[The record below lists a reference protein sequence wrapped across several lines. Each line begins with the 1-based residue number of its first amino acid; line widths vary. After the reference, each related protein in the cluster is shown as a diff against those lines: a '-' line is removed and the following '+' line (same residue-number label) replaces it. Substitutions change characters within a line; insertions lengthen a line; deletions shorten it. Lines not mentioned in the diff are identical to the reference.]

1 MAENNNNPG
10 VVTNTFNKGML
21 KDFNETF
28 VGEGL
33 WTHARNAVNNN
44 HDGQV
49 GVLGNEPANLSCVTL
64 PYPLIGAVHLTDDQ
78 WALFLTDD
86 VNSEIG
92 VFDESNCTYTKKVN
106 DKCLNFKRTHPI
118 TGLSR
123 KRFDCQRPV
132 YFVDGLN
139 PDRYIDL
146 DNPPLKYTEKFVNG
160 CSVKTYSNELDCEK
174 IRLVPLIT
182 HPCLVLRKGKVAG
195 SLFNGSYQVA
205 LAYLIQGIRVT
216 DYIGISEVQ
225 SVFSHENGNSSL
237 EIELSSVDTDFD
249 EFELVI
255 ISNIN
260 QQTTVRIVGVYS
272 TSIGTIFIDR
282 IDFETPAVQVSD
294 IVFRSEQ
301 VERSDAIYTV
311 NDYALRVGVYTKYK
325 FNYQPIAN
333 KIKVQWN
340 AVKYPADYYH
350 KGGNNT
356 GYLRDEVYSFFI
368 RWIYNTGERSESYHI
383 PGRPAEDSD
392 RSIVFGPDKL
402 EEGTAERWQVYNTA
416 QIDSISTTPTTDGGT
431 VIAKGRMGFW
441 ESTEKYPANSDEI
454 WGNLCGRNIRHHRMP
469 DETISPLLSTFLDDG
484 TSIVL
489 LGVEFSGIQHPVD
502 INGNPILSIVGY
514 EILRGSREGNKS
526 IIAKGLVN
534 NMREYDIPETSI
546 VGLYQN
552 YPYNDLDADT
562 LLTSE
567 RTIVYPDEPAILPS
581 EEADAAIEVNEE
593 DDADSDEDDT
603 EDGLSQKER
612 RKRRKAERE
621 RRKEERRKARERLAT
636 ERAKLRNVRK
646 ENINVNLNYPLTK
659 YKKDYMSFHSPD
671 VAFSN
676 PFLSVDE
683 LKLYQEV
690 HGKSLG
696 FFEHPYRHP
705 KFKTVTNFSSTF
717 ASIVA
722 TIASV
727 GNILSI
733 FANEGDIRL
742 PGSNKLSYEKK
753 LSLTKVTNYPLQT
766 TAMFLGSGASQ
777 SYPQPVNSTTNI
789 ILSIYNGVMAVAMS
803 VLETQVIGE
812 QILNV
817 IYGMIPAVQN
827 AVQYNSHGFYN
838 KSIQKPEGQQR
849 YRIEKALYIGT
860 GTYSFDSETTIN
872 NINRSRFVALKV
884 GREIADPLT
893 KDTSRFRI
901 SQANGR
907 VNQKL
912 SSVISSHYGSL
923 KIAFPSQYGQLESI
937 KQLPIS
943 GGCIHA
949 ASGSGKYNS
958 GILWGG
964 DIYINRF
971 TEKNTMFFYDTWL
984 MGEPDEYEI
993 DYRDYF
999 AIAYPRFWIN
1009 SNRSSYKLFRRA
1021 SNARHLD
1028 ERTSEIFFVS
1038 RGFFYLFYSGVR
1050 DFFVESEVNVAYRDW
1065 EDDIAR
1071 RHFDPYGFSGDEN
1084 LRGMFRSDVIKNG
1097 NYYKYDTSL
1106 SVSKLF
1112 NSSITWGSLL
1122 PRDYNPTVA
1131 SKCFTY
1137 YGDRVIYSLPQQQEN
1152 RKDNWR
1158 VWLVNNYQD
1167 FPSPI
1172 TSIKPINR
1180 TGALFMMK
1188 RQSPLQFMGV
1198 EELKLDGTGAR
1209 LTIGDGG
1216 LFNQPMQAI
1225 INTDQSYEY
1234 GSSQNRLAVVNCTH
1248 GVFWVS
1254 QNQGKVFQYA
1264 GGIKEIS
1271 RNGMKW
1277 WFARHLPS
1285 ELLKV
1290 YPDYPFQDNPLKGV
1304 AVMMTYDNTNE
1315 ILYITKRDFKPKQKD
1330 LKTDSEGIYFL
1341 QNGSK
1346 VYVELTNTNYFED
1359 ASWTIS
1365 YDPKNEMWLSFHDW
1379 KPNYLLP
1386 SKTHFMSVKGT
1397 GIWKH
1402 NVRCDLFSNFYGVD
1416 YPFEVEFVSATGQQ
1430 TGSMRNIEY
1439 LMEAYRYHND
1449 CTDRFHVL
1457 DENFDHAIIYNSE
1470 QVSGLLE
1477 LYIKSKINPVELL
1490 TFPQVGERSIKI
1502 QYSKEEQKYRFNQF
1516 WDITKNRGEFNSN
1529 VNLPMFIT
1537 APNGYEFVINPE
1549 FVNYQKPVLERK
1561 KFRHNVNRVF
1571 LRKLKSGSLK
1581 ILFKISNQ
1589 KMLSSPR

>member
-1 MAENNNNPG
+1 MAESNNNPG
-10 VVTNTFNKGML
+10 AVTNTFNKGML

-49 GVLGNEPANLSCVTL
+49 GVLGNEPATLGCVTL

-86 VNSEIG
+86 TNSEIG
-92 VFDESNCTYTKKVN
+92 IFDESACTYTKKIN
-106 DKCLNFKRTHPI
+106 DKCLNFKQSNPI
-118 TGLSR
+118 TGISR

-139 PDRYIDL
+139 PDRFIDL
-146 DNPPLKYTEKFVNG
+146 DNPPFKYTERFVDG
-160 CSVKTYSNELDCEK
+160 CSVKLYTNELDCEK
-174 IRLVPLIT
+174 IRLVPLVT

-205 LAYLIQGIRVT
+205 VAYLVQGVRVT

-225 SVFSHENGNSSL
+225 SVFSHENANSSL
-237 EIELSSVDTDFD
+237 EVEVTTIDTDFD
-249 EFELVI
+249 EFELVL

-260 QQTTVRIVGVYS
+260 QQTTVRVVGIYS
-272 TSIGTIFIDR
+272 TSVGTIFIDR
-282 IDFETPAVQVSD
+282 IDFETPTVPLTDV
-294 IVFRSEQ
+294 VFRSEQ
-301 VERSDAIYTV
+301 VERSDAIYSV
-311 NDYALRVGVYTKYK
+311 NDYALRIGVYSKFK
-325 FNYQPIAN
+325 FNYQPQAN
-333 KIKVQWN
+333 KIRVEWN

-356 GYLRDEVYSFFI
+356 AYLRDEVYSFFI

-383 PGRPAEDSD
+383 PGREIQSSD
-392 RSIVFGPDKL
+392 RGFVLTADKYETDAL
-402 EEGTAERWQVYNTA
+402 ERWQVYNTA
-416 QIDSISTTPTTDGGT
+416 QVDSIVPGVTADGGQI
-431 VIAKGRMGFW
+431 IARGKMAYW
-441 ESTEKYPANSDEI
+441 QSTEKYPEDRADI
-454 WGNLCGRNIRHHRMP
+454 WGNLCGKNIRHHKMP
-469 DETISPLLSTFLDDG
+469 DETVSPLLSTFLDDG
-484 TSIVL
+484 ANIVL
-489 LGVEFSGIQHPVD
+489 LGVDILGIEHPVD
-502 INGNPILSIVGY
+502 QNGLPITSIVGY

-526 IIAKGLVN
+526 IIAKGIVN
-534 NMREYDIPETSI
+534 NMREYDIPNTST

-552 YPYNDLDADT
+552 YPFNDLDPDT
-562 LLTSE
+562 LLTSD
-567 RTIVYPDEPAILPS
+567 RTIVYTDEPATITPGDPDQTVEVAD
-581 EEADAAIEVNEE
+581 EE
-593 DDADSDEDDT
+593 DADSDEDQSD
-603 EDGLSQKER
+603 EGLSRQER
-612 RKRRKAERE
+612 RRRRAAERA
-621 RRKEERRKARERLAT
+621 RRKEERRKAKDQLQIERD
-636 ERAKLRNVRK
+636 KLRQSRR
-646 ENINVNLNYPLTK
+646 ENINVNLTSPLTA

-690 HGKSLG
+690 HGKSIG

-705 KFKTVTNFSSTF
+705 KFKTVTNFASTF
-717 ASIVA
+717 ASI
-722 TIASV
+722 IASIAAV
-727 GNILSI
+727 GNVISI

-753 LSLTKVTNYPLQT
+753 LSLSKVTNYPLQT
-766 TAMFLGSGASQ
+766 SVFVLGTGGAQ
-777 SYPQPVNSTTNI
+777 SYPQPVNATTNT
-789 ILSIYNGVMAVAMS
+789 ILSIYNGVMAIAMS
-803 VLETQVIGE
+803 VLEAQVIGE

-827 AVQYNSHGFYN
+827 ALQFNAHGLYN
-838 KSIQKPEGQQR
+838 KSIQKQEGQQR
-849 YRIEKALYIGT
+849 YRIDKALYIGT
-860 GTYSFDSETTIN
+860 GIYSFDNDTNIN
-872 NINRSRFVALKV
+872 NANRSKFVALKL
-884 GREIADPLT
+884 GREVDNPVTVDNSRYRIHQIGGKVNT
-893 KDTSRFRI
+893 KGI
-901 SQANGR
+901 ST
-907 VNQKL
+907 
-912 SSVISSHYGSL
+912 ISSHYGSL

-943 GGCIHA
+943 GGCIHE
-949 ASGSGKYNS
+949 ASGSGKYS
-958 GILWGG
+958 TGTLWGG
-964 DIYINRF
+964 DVYINRF
-971 TEKNTMFFYDTWL
+971 TEKNTMYFYDTWL

-993 DYRDYF
+993 DYRNYM

-1009 SNRSSYKLFRRA
+1009 TNRSSYKLFRRA
-1021 SNARHLD
+1021 SNSRHLD
-1028 ERTSEIFFVS
+1028 ERISEIFFVAK
-1038 RGFFYLFYSGVR
+1038 GYFYLFYSGVR
-1050 DFFVESEVNVAYRDW
+1050 DFFVESEINVAYRDW
-1065 EDDIAR
+1065 EDDISK
-1071 RHFDPYGFSGDEN
+1071 RHYDPYGFSGDEN
-1084 LRGMFRSDVIKNG
+1084 LRQLFRSDVIKSG
-1097 NYYKYDTSL
+1097 NFYKYDTSL
-1106 SVSKLF
+1106 SISKLVS
-1112 NSSITWGSLL
+1112 SSITWGSLL
-1122 PRDYNPTVA
+1122 PRTYDPVVA

-1152 RKDNWR
+1152 RRDNWR
-1158 VWLVNNYQD
+1158 VWLVNNYRD

-1188 RQSPLQFMGV
+1188 RQSPMQFMGV
-1198 EELKLDGTGAR
+1198 EELKLDGTGAK

-1225 INTDQSYEY
+1225 VNTDDSYEY

-1254 QNQGKVFQYA
+1254 QNQGKVFQYS
-1264 GGIKEIS
+1264 GGMKEIS

-1290 YPDYPFQDNPLKGV
+1290 YPNYPFQDNPVKGV
-1304 AVMMTYDNTNE
+1304 SVLMTYDNTNE
-1315 ILYITKRDFKPKQKD
+1315 IIYITKRDFKPKRND
-1330 LKTDSEGIYFL
+1330 LLTDTQGLYYL
-1341 QNGSK
+1341 DGKSK
-1346 VYVELTNTNYFED
+1346 VYVEVTNTQYFDD

-1386 SKTHFMSVKGT
+1386 SKNHFMSVKNT

-1416 YPFEVEFVSATGQQ
+1416 YPFEVEFVSTTGQ
-1430 TGSMRNIEY
+1430 TVTSMRNIEY
-1439 LMEAYRYHND
+1439 LLEVYRYHND
-1449 CTDRFHVL
+1449 CTDKFHVL
-1457 DENFDHAIIYNSE
+1457 DENFDQAIIYNSE
-1470 QVSGLLE
+1470 QVSGLL
-1477 LYIKSKINPVELL
+1477 LMSLKSKTNPVELL
-1490 TFPQVGERSIKI
+1490 NFPQVQNNSIRI
-1502 QYSKEEQKYRFNQF
+1502 QYSKEENKYRFNQF
-1516 WDITKNRGEFNSN
+1516 WDITKDRGEFNTSVN
-1529 VNLPMFIT
+1529 VPMFVT
-1537 APNGYEFVINPE
+1537 APNGYEYQINPNY
-1549 FVNYQKPVLERK
+1549 VNYQKPILERK

-1571 LRKLKSGSLK
+1571 MRKVKSGSLK

-1589 KMLSSPR
+1589 KIFNSPR